1 MRRFTCVSTKIRPL
15 ISENLIRLQSD
26 TALDTPLLGQYDV
39 LSRII
44 SAEGMQTLEA
54 IEIPSDRVVRH
65 NMIADLIEVFLLSEM
80 MNEAIDLPELSPELI
95 AAMSAGYEDDLDVI
109 DQN

>member
-1 MRRFTCVSTKIRPL
+1 
-15 ISENLIRLQSD
+15 
-26 TALDTPLLGQYDV
+26 
-39 LSRII
+39 
-44 SAEGMQTLEA
+44 MQTLEA